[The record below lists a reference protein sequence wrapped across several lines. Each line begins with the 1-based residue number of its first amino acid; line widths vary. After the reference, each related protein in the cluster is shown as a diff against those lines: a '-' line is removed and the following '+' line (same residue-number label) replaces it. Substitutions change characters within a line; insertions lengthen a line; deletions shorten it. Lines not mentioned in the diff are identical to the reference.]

1 MHIFL
6 GLQDFKTMT
15 TFSLTTPLYKYNHME
30 HDTCDNNLL
39 IWKWK
44 IILMHLVTLF
54 LNRII
59 A

>member
-1 MHIFL
+1 MFMHIFL

-39 IWKWK
+39 IWK
-44 IILMHLVTLF
+44 
-54 LNRII
+54 
-59 A
+59 